1 MENVLN
7 MLYRGEI
14 HPEEDYHPVMPEA
27 REVRRTFLN
36 HRDKL
41 LEELD
46 EKLRRKVLDLLE
58 ERNFVASYEMED
70 AFVQGMRLG
79 ARMAVELLGEEK
91 KA

>member
-1 MENVLN
+1 MSVLN
-7 MLYRGEI
+7 QLYNGEI
-14 HPEEDYHPVMPEA
+14 HPEENYRPLSPELIEA
-27 REVRRTFLN
+27 QREYQS

-46 EKLRRKVLDLLE
+46 EKLRRRVLDLLE
-58 ERNFVASYEMED
+58 ERSFVASYEMED